1 MFENDLAFLRRLTD
15 EYGYGFNVRGKKLVF
30 WHKQALRKGKT
41 VHVITRLNCVSPTT
55 SRQGA
60 DR

>member
-1 MFENDLAFLRRLTD
+1 MFESDLAFLRRLTD

-30 WHKQALRKGKT
+30 WRKQALRKGKT

-55 SRQGA
+55 S
-60 DR
+60 